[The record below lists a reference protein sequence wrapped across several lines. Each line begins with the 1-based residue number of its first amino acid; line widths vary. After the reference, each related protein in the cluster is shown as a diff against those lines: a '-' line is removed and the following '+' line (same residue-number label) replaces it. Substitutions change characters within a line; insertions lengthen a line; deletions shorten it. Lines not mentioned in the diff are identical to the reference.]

1 MILIINKSKKEAR
14 GLSDMFYYM
23 GILAYG
29 VTPTE
34 ALSEVSPIY
43 RAIILMSPDNL
54 PDKDDYVARLRSY
67 SQIPIFAMTA
77 SHDNH
82 DVILFDGILKKGTYA
97 AYIYKFICDYSYKY
111 GTKLP
116 GSYHLSGINASCDN
130 NAPLYFFKALPFTKT
145 ETMILRTLIRTY
157 PRPTSAKEILKYA
170 FRPSKIPD
178 ISNIRTHVSIM
189 NKKFREATGR
199 NIITYEIGEGYRVL
213 TPEIIDSLITV

>member
-29 VTPTE
+29 VTPAE
-34 ALSEVSPIY
+34 ALSEISPIY

-54 PDKDDYVARLRSY
+54 PDKEDYVARLRSY
-67 SQIPIFAMTA
+67 AQIPIFAMTA

-82 DVILFDGILKKGTYA
+82 DVILFDEVIKKGTYA
-97 AYIYKFICDYSYKY
+97 SYIYKSICDYSYKY

-116 GSYHLSGINASCDN
+116 GSYQLSGINASCDN
-130 NAPLYFFKALPFTKT
+130 IAPLYFFKALPFTKT

-157 PRPTSAKEILKYA
+157 PQPTSAKEILKYA

-178 ISNIRTHVSIM
+178 ISNIRTHISIM
-189 NKKFREATGR
+189 NKKFRDVTGR
-199 NIITYEIGEGYRVL
+199 NMRAYIGYIR
-213 TPEIIDSLITV
+213 DF